1 MAQPDHSPHQS
12 AASSSETRQNTA
24 GCLLRLYWMIVGYLI
39 AVLCGV
45 SIVNHHGDF
54 SIVDVIYWVAILGV
68 LAARWVD
75 IKRFGGTRADGQAA
89 TMRDWT
95 VHAVITMIAA
105 GIGWIGIHWV
115 RLQGLW

>member
-1 MAQPDHSPHQS
+1 MAQPDRSPNQPTT
-12 AASSSETRQNTA
+12 SSSEPQQSAA
-24 GCLLRLYWMIVGYLI
+24 GCLLRLYWMIIGYLI

-54 SIVDVIYWVAILGV
+54 SIVDVIYWLAVLGI

-75 IKRFGGTRADGQAA
+75 ISRFGGTRADGQLA
-89 TMRDWT
+89 TKRDWT
-95 VHAVITMIAA
+95 IHAVITLIAA
-105 GIGWIGIHWV
+105 GIGWIGIHFV